1 MTELLLSSLV
11 IAVGLAM
18 DSFSVSL
25 AGGAALKDNI
35 VKTAVTAGIFFG
47 FFQFAMPLL
56 GWAIGVPITQVID
69 PYGYWI
75 VVGLFFFIGGKMIWD
90 SFSDDEEGIS
100 LIGWKVLLLLAVAM
114 SIDAFAVGMS
124 FALIGEAV
132 VFPAVIIGVVAF
144 VFSFFGV
151 LAGHKLSSILGNK
164 MQILGGVI
172 LVLIGIKFLLEYC
185 L

>member
-1 MTELLLSSLV
+1 MTDLLLSSL
-11 IAVGLAM
+11 IIGVGLAM

-25 AGGAALKDNI
+25 AGGASLKENI
-35 VKTAVTAGIFFG
+35 GKTAVIAGIFFG

-100 LIGWKVLLLLAVAM
+100 LIGWKVLLLLAVAT
-114 SIDAFAVGMS
+114 SIDALAVGMS
-124 FALIGEAV
+124 FALIGEAILL
-132 VFPAVIIGVVAF
+132 PAVIIGVVAF

-164 MQILGGVI
+164 MQIFGGVI
-172 LVLIGIKFLLEYC
+172 LVLIGIKFLIEYC

>member
-1 MTELLLSSLV
+1 MTDLLLSSLI

-35 VKTAVTAGIFFG
+35 IKTAVTAGIFFG

-69 PYGYWI
+69 PFGYWI

-90 SFSDDEEGIS
+90 SFSGDEEGVS
-100 LIGWKVLLLLAVAM
+100 LIGWKVLLLLAIAT
-114 SIDAFAVGMS
+114 SIDALAVGIS

-132 VFPAVIIGVVAF
+132 LIPAVIIGVVAF
-144 VFSFFGV
+144 LFSFFGV

-172 LVLIGIKFLLEYC
+172 LVLIGIKFLIEYC

>member
-18 DSFSVSL
+18 DAFSVSL

-69 PYGYWI
+69 PFGYWI

-90 SFSDDEEGIS
+90 SFSGDEEGIS
-100 LIGWKVLLLLAVAM
+100 LIGWKVLLLLAVAT
-114 SIDAFAVGMS
+114 SIDALAVGIS

-132 VFPAVIIGVVAF
+132 LLPAVIIGIVAF
-144 VFSFFGV
+144 AFSFFGV

>member
-1 MTELLLSSLV
+1 MTDLLLSSL
-11 IAVGLAM
+11 IIGVGLAM

-25 AGGAALKDNI
+25 AGGASLKENI
-35 VKTAVTAGIFFG
+35 GKTAVTAGIFFG

-100 LIGWKVLLLLAVAM
+100 LIGWKVLLLLAVAT
-114 SIDAFAVGMS
+114 SIDALAVGMS
-124 FALIGEAV
+124 FALIGEAILL
-132 VFPAVIIGVVAF
+132 PAVIIGVVAF

-164 MQILGGVI
+164 MQIFGGVI
-172 LVLIGIKFLLEYC
+172 LVLIGIKFLLEYG